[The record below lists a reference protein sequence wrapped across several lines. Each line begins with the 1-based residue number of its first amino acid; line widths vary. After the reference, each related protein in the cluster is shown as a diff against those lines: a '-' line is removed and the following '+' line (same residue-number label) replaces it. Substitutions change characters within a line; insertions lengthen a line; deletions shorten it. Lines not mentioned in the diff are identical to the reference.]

1 MRLMKSNS
9 VVAKTAR
16 FLPVILFAL
25 CLALCFASDADARG
39 KTRKSSSNPRYA
51 AVIMDAQTGKILH
64 QAYAHKPLAPAS
76 LTKMMTLFMAFEAIE
91 NGKLHMNKYLT
102 VSQNAI
108 NQPPSKLGLKHNT
121 KITVREAIY
130 ILITRSANDV
140 AYAMGETI
148 SGSHDAFARAMTKR
162 AHELGMKNSYFYNAS
177 GLPHAKQKS
186 TAYDMAV
193 LGRALMQ
200 HFPQH
205 YHFFK
210 TIRYNYRGRVI
221 ETHNN
226 LMRRF
231 DGMDGMKT
239 GYTHASGF
247 NLVSSAVRNN
257 RRVIVSVF
265 GGRTAVSRDNHVA
278 DLMNRG
284 FAALDRDQSTTQFA
298 SNKQKPA
305 AQAVAVKKAPTP
317 APIRTAANNNQIR
330 AAQPQAQNPQV
341 QRWVPDGGQVRNL
354 TTTTQPAMAQPA
366 ANAQG
371 SAPTNN
377 NSLYQ
382 QANYKPGTTTRN
394 WGIQVGAFS
403 SEALSQRALQTV
415 QQQLRSILQQ
425 SGAQPMIVPLV
436 TAQGTVYRARIIGL
450 SPQAASQACEQL
462 TDCMAFV
469 QR

>member
-1 MRLMKSNS
+1 MHMIKSIS
-9 VVAKTAR
+9 FVAKTTR
-16 FLPVILFAL
+16 FSFLVASILCIAL
-25 CLALCFASDADARG
+25 FSASSVEAKG
-39 KTRKSSSNPRYA
+39 NTRKSSSNPRYA
-51 AVIMDAQTGKILH
+51 AVIMDAQSGKILH

-108 NQPPSKLGLKHNT
+108 NQPPSKLGLQKNS
-121 KITVREAIY
+121 KITVKEAIY

-148 SGSHDAFARAMTKR
+148 SGSQDAFARDMTKR
-162 AHELGMKNSYFYNAS
+162 AHALGMKNSYFYNAS
-177 GLPHAKQKS
+177 GLPHPKQKS
-186 TAYDMAV
+186 TAYDMAI

-200 HFPQH
+200 HYPQH

-278 DLMNRG
+278 DLMDRG
-284 FAALDRDQSTTQFA
+284 FAALDRGQVKTQYA
-298 SNKQKPA
+298 ATQQKPA
-305 AQAVAVKKAPTP
+305 AKAVSVSKPVPAATNNTTRLVDNSTQATPTTNH
-317 APIRTAANNNQIR
+317 ASANV
-330 AAQPQAQNPQV
+330 QP
-341 QRWVPDGGQVRNL
+341 WVPDGGQVRQLN
-354 TTTTQPAMAQPA
+354 TAQAASANTASATNTAM
-366 ANAQG
+366 
-371 SAPTNN
+371 
-377 NSLYQ
+377 YQ
-382 QANYKPGTTTRN
+382 QASYQPSQPQAGARN
-394 WGIQVGAFS
+394 WGIQIGAFS
-403 SEALSQRALQTV
+403 SEEGSQRALQNV
-415 QQQLRSILQQ
+415 KQQLRPILQQ
-425 SGAQPMIVPLV
+425 SGQAMIVPLV

-450 SPQAASQACEQL
+450 SPQVASQACEQL
-462 TDCMAFV
+462 SDCMAFV

>member
-1 MRLMKSNS
+1 M
-9 VVAKTAR
+9 AKTTR
-16 FLPVILFAL
+16 FSLVLASIL
-25 CLALCFASDADARG
+25 CLSLSFAPHADAKG
-39 KTRKSSSNPRYA
+39 NTRKSSGNPRYA
-51 AVIMDAQTGKILH
+51 AVIMDAQSGKILH

-108 NQPPSKLGLKHNT
+108 NQPPSKLGLRSNT
-121 KITVREAIY
+121 KITVKEAIY
-130 ILITRSANDV
+130 ILVTRSANDV

-148 SGSHDAFARAMTKR
+148 SGSQAEFAKAMTKR
-162 AHELGMKNSYFYNAS
+162 AHQLGMKNSYFYNAS
-177 GLPHAKQKS
+177 GLPHPQQKS
-186 TAYDMAV
+186 SAYDMAV
-193 LGRALMQ
+193 LGRSLMQ
-200 HFPQH
+200 YFPQH

-210 TIRYNYRGRVI
+210 TIRYNYRGQVI

-247 NLVSSAVRNN
+247 NLVSSAVRDN

-278 DLMNRG
+278 ELMNRG
-284 FAALDRDQSTTQFA
+284 FADLGGGRGKTQIA
-298 SNKQKPA
+298 SNKKPA
-305 AQAVAVKKAPTP
+305 AQVVAIHKP
-317 APIRTAANNNQIR
+317 APQKSAPAISQSTRQSDTSVAT
-330 AAQPQAQNPQV
+330 V
-341 QRWVPDGGQVRNL
+341 QETTKTTSKWVPDGGTVRPL
-354 TTTTQPAMAQPA
+354 TVASTAPA
-366 ANAQG
+366 AGN
-371 SAPTNN
+371 PT
-377 NSLYQ
+377 SYQ
-382 QANYKPGTTTRN
+382 NVNYQTHSSTRN

-403 SEALSQRALQTV
+403 SEAMGQRALQSA
-415 QQQLRSILQQ
+415 QQRLGSSLQAGQ
-425 SGAQPMIVPLV
+425 AMLVPLS

-450 SPQAASQACEQL
+450 SPQTASQACQQL
-462 TDCMAFV
+462 SDCMAFV

>member
-1 MRLMKSNS
+1 MHILKSIFF
-9 VVAKTAR
+9 VAKTTR
-16 FLPVILFAL
+16 FSLLAASVICVALFA
-25 CLALCFASDADARG
+25 APDAEARG
-39 KTRKSSSNPRYA
+39 NTRKASSNPRYA
-51 AVIMDAQTGKILH
+51 AIIMDAQSGKILH
-64 QAYAHKPLAPAS
+64 QSHAHKQLPPAS

-108 NQPPSKLGLKHNT
+108 NQPPSKLGLRRDT
-121 KITVREAIY
+121 KITVKEAIY
-130 ILITRSANDV
+130 ILVTRSANDV

-148 SGSHDAFARAMTKR
+148 SGSQDAFASAMTKR
-162 AHELGMKNSYFYNAS
+162 AHQLGMKNSYFYNAS
-177 GLPHAKQKS
+177 GLPHPKQKS
-186 TAYDMAV
+186 SAYDMAV

-210 TIRYNYRGRVI
+210 TIRYNYRGQVI

-239 GYTHASGF
+239 GYTNASGF

-257 RRVIVSVF
+257 RRVIVAVF
-265 GGRTAVSRDNHVA
+265 GGRTAYSRDNHVA

-284 FAALDRDQSTTQFA
+284 FAALDRGQMVTQVA
-298 SNKQKPA
+298 SVQPKA
-305 AQAVAVKKAPTP
+305 AAKAVAVQKAAP
-317 APIRTAANNNQIR
+317 AVTRS
-330 AAQPQAQNPQV
+330 AQRKDQNAVAVRETTKTTSQ
-341 QRWVPDGGQVRNL
+341 WVPDGGQVRPLN
-354 TTTTQPAMAQPA
+354 MAASQNAIAPA
-366 ANAQG
+366 AP
-371 SAPTNN
+371 APTQQIANTPT
-377 NSLYQ
+377 YQ
-382 QANYKPGTTTRN
+382 PNPYQSHSSTRN

-403 SEALSQRALQTV
+403 SEELGQRALQTA
-415 QQQLRSILQQ
+415 QQQLRPLLQQ
-425 SGAQPMIVPLV
+425 GAQPMIVPLV

-450 SPQAASQACEQL
+450 SPQTASQACQQL
-462 TDCMAFV
+462 SDCMAFV

>member
-1 MRLMKSNS
+1 MQEFSFVDQGNTGNRMRFIKSDLI
-9 VVAKTAR
+9 VAKTTR
-16 FLPVILFAL
+16 FLSLVL
-25 CLALCFASDADARG
+25 CVLCIASVFSSQAEANN

-51 AVIMDAQTGKILH
+51 AVIMDAQTGRILH
-64 QAYAHKPLAPAS
+64 QAYAHKSLAPAS

-91 NGKLHMNKYLT
+91 NGKLHMNKHLT

-108 NQPPSKLGLKHNT
+108 NQPPSKLGLTAKT

-148 SGSHDAFARAMTKR
+148 SGSHDQFARAMTKR

-186 TAYDMAV
+186 TAYDMAL
-193 LGRALMQ
+193 LGRAMMQ

-284 FAALDRDQSTTQFA
+284 FAALERDQSKTQYA
-298 SNKQKPA
+298 AATPSKPA
-305 AQAVAVKKAPTP
+305 SQAVNVTKTQPT
-317 APIRTAANNNQIR
+317 I
-330 AAQPQAQNPQV
+330 
-341 QRWVPDGGQVRNL
+341 QRWTPDGGQVRPLVAHTDN
-354 TTTTQPAMAQPA
+354 TTS
-366 ANAQG
+366 QG
-371 SAPTNN
+371 DHTAPTTAP
-377 NSLYQ
+377 LYQ
-382 QANYKPGTTTRN
+382 QASYQTHSSQSHSSTRN

-403 SEALSQRALQTV
+403 TEALSQRALQNV
-415 QQQLRSILQQ
+415 QQQLRPILHQ
-425 SGAQPMIVPLV
+425 SGAQPLIMPLV

-450 SPQAASQACEQL
+450 SPQAANQACEQL
-462 TDCMAFV
+462 SDCMAFV